1 MKIILL
7 LYIFAYTFCSTEIY
21 NITLPETVEINQRI
35 IETKGIF
42 EYLVKP
48 KICNNSNDFYLR
60 LKIDHLISS
69 FSIEFRLE
77 KKNNLKIKEVKAYG
91 FTSYPSD
98 KELTDDISYPLV
110 NVLNGEFSHDT
121 HYEYYTYG
129 FLAQK
134 NLKYASISIYIK
146 NRDCEY
152 IGITAYSKQN

>member
-7 LYIFAYTFCSTEIY
+7 LCTFVFTFCSTEIY
-21 NITLPETVEINQRI
+21 NITFSEGLEINNRN
-35 IETKGIF
+35 KGRQWTP
-42 EYLVKP
+42 KP
-48 KICNNSNDFYLR
+48 VFCDESNDFYLR
-60 LKIDHLISS
+60 LKINDL
-69 FSIEFRLE
+69 
-77 KKNNLKIKEVKAYG
+77 NNAFFIKFKVDKTNNFNFKEVKAYG

-121 HYEYYTYG
+121 NYEYYTYG

>member
-98 KELTDDISYPLV
+98 KELTDDISNPLD
-110 NVLNGEFSHDT
+110 NVLNGEFWNANN
-121 HYEYYTYG
+121 YEYYTYE
-129 FLAQK
+129 FLAHK
-134 NLKYASISIYIK
+134 DLKYASVSIHIE
-146 NRDCEY
+146 NNNCDY
-152 IGITAYSKQN
+152 IGIITNSKQN